1 MLQLLVGQSMKKPKI
16 SVLMPVYNTEK
27 YVGQAIES
35 ILGQTFEEF
44 EFIIVDDHSADN
56 SWDIINNHAR
66 NDRRIVPL
74 RNTVNVR
81 ATKSLNRG
89 LRVAKGKY
97 MVRMDADDWSYP
109 YRLQKQFDF
118 MEKHP
123 DVGVSGGT
131 VEICD
136 ENLKVLNLRRYPLTD
151 ETARKI
157 IFRYS
162 PFAHPATIWR
172 TKVVKELGGYN
183 ENIPL
188 TQDYELYFRV
198 GQKSTFANLSD
209 VILKLRTHDD
219 SSSLARGKSQEQ
231 FALYSRIKAFLEYGY
246 NMTTFDKAYTFLQM
260 LSLIF
265 IPQKVKFWLF
275 NFIRRVL

>member
-1 MLQLLVGQSMKKPKI
+1 MVKPKI

-27 YVGQAIES
+27 YLGNAIES
-35 ILGQTFEEF
+35 ILNQTFQDF
-44 EFIIVDDHSADN
+44 EFIVADDCSTDN
-56 SWDIINNHAR
+56 SWKLLKDYAR
-66 NDRRIVPL
+66 NDRRIVPIRNSVNL
-74 RNTVNVR
+74 RT
-81 ATKSLNRG
+81 TKTLNRG
-89 LRVAKGKY
+89 LRIAKGKY
-97 MVRMDADDWSYP
+97 MIRMDADDWSYP
-109 YRLQKQFDF
+109 NRFEKQYEF
-118 MEKHP
+118 MEKHL

-131 VEICD
+131 IEVCNER
-136 ENLKVLNLRRYPLTD
+136 LKVLNLRRYPLTD
-151 ETARKI
+151 EDVRKI

-172 TKVVKELGGYN
+172 MKIIKELGGYN

-198 GQKSTFANLSD
+198 GQKSKFANLSD

-260 LSLIF
+260 LSLVI